1 MQLSAEPDNR
11 FGKCLPVWIFGY
23 WTMSFLISLNHCFFW
38 ITIQINMETMEVVSL
53 PGQLAA
59 CCADRQQL
67 AYLIYYSTT
76 VYHRNFALERQGF
89 PQRVKPWVW
98 SFPFQFVGDWFLLTQ
113 PTARCLFSGSK
124 WFEHPWK
131 ALALTGGRIPLRS
144 REAWRTRGKH
154 IPIAEFVP
162 HNELY

>member
-1 MQLSAEPDNR
+1 
-11 FGKCLPVWIFGY
+11 
-23 WTMSFLISLNHCFFW
+23 
-38 ITIQINMETMEVVSL
+38 METMEVVSL

-89 PQRVKPWVW
+89 PQRVKPWNPSPTDFCW
-98 SFPFQFVGDWFLLTQ
+98 LQ

-124 WFEHPWK
+124 
-131 ALALTGGRIPLRS
+131 
-144 REAWRTRGKH
+144 
-154 IPIAEFVP
+154 
-162 HNELY
+162 